1 MLGPLEVLRD
11 GEPVAAGGP
20 KQQALL
26 ILLLLRMNR
35 FVAADWLVDALWNG
49 RPPVSGQTTLRTYV
63 AGLRRALEP
72 QRAPRGPGGILVGHP
87 KGYELRIA
95 PDTVDAVRFE
105 RLVGRAAEL
114 LASGDAAA
122 AERCYRA
129 ASALWRGEPL
139 AAAADLDAVR
149 PEAARLAE
157 LRLGAEEGRLTA
169 GLSAGP
175 HETLLPELRR
185 FVAAQPLR
193 EVARAQLMLAL
204 YRCGRQTD
212 ALAVYDEGRRLL
224 AREYGLDPGEQLR
237 EAHRLVLD
245 QAVPAATAV
254 APAQAG
260 LVPETARPAA
270 GPPAAG
276 GDRHAA
282 VAAGEVPG
290 EPAVAGVGSG
300 PVTAPGGTAPGGTA
314 PGDTAPGGGVA
325 TGEVPGALA
334 GRDAELARLGEALVA
349 AVHGDGRSVVVVGEA
364 GIGKTSLAAAVSARA
379 ATAGTPVVWGRC
391 PNVGQAPPFWL
402 WNQVVRSLRAMPQ
415 AGETGKARSLGGFAA
430 EPLTAS
436 GAELDPA
443 ARFRAYEAV
452 ADLIRAVARQRGLLV
467 VLDDL
472 HAADP
477 DSLLLLRFLSP
488 LLAGTRAL
496 VLVTS
501 RPYHRSAGLLATVAE
516 LARERNFTRLAL
528 TGLDASSVA
537 ILLAV
542 GTGVRPP
549 DEVVARLVTRTG
561 GNPFFI
567 TELLRSGADPA
578 DVELP
583 ATVRD
588 AVRLRLADLP
598 EAARDCLDLLSVAGH
613 ELDLHVLAAV
623 LGTPVEEAGERLV
636 PAYAGALVAE
646 AEPGKVRFRHPLLAE
661 VAYAELAPPRRA
673 ALHARLATAGERA
686 GSGLAP
692 AELAHHYG
700 QAVGLGHGDD
710 HLRWS
715 LVAADDA
722 TGRMAYEDAL
732 GHLGRAA
739 RRLAP
744 NSAVSPETARTELT
758 VQLHRAALLQMTAGI
773 GSDPVDEV
781 CSRARKLLAMVGPE
795 VDLRP
800 ALWALG
806 ELAANRADFAVCV
819 DLARRLG
826 AAEDDG
832 TGLISAAG
840 EYLLGVVGY
849 FAGRLPEAERHLT
862 AAVDRLREVDLRL
875 LGQQVGRRP
884 ALAAHNFRALV
895 RSLRGRSAAAREDI
909 RAAEILADQLDDPHG
924 RANAALFDG
933 WRALQERD
941 VPGVRAAA
949 EQCRSTGAAT
959 GLPHFVTTGEFL
971 AEWAA
976 AYDGDRGRL
985 PAMRAAGEAIYRP
998 GLRATRTITL
1008 CAVAEAYLVAGERSI
1023 AAALAEQ
1030 ALTVA
1035 EQLGERVCVA
1045 QLHRIRGA
1053 ARHDPVELR
1062 AGVRLAVEQG
1072 AGLLLTSFPEA
1083 APPAPSRRT
1092 TPGGPDGTDRHRA
1105 G

>member
-1 MLGPLEVLRD
+1 MLGPLEVVRD
-11 GEPVAAGGP
+11 GEPVAAGAP

-26 ILLLLRMNR
+26 VLLLLRMNR

-95 PDTVDAVRFE
+95 PDAVDAVRFE

-114 LASGDAAA
+114 LAAGDAAA

-129 ASALWRGEPL
+129 ALALCRGEPL
-139 AAAADLDAVR
+139 TAAADLDAVR

-169 GLSAGP
+169 GLAAGR

-185 FVAAQPLR
+185 FVATQPLR
-193 EVARAQLMLAL
+193 EVARARLMLAL
-204 YRCGRQTD
+204 YRSGRQTD

-245 QAVPAATAV
+245 QAVPPATAV
-254 APAQAG
+254 APAPSAPVREAPRAVVG
-260 LVPETARPAA
+260 SPV
-270 GPPAAG
+270 AG
-276 GDRHAA
+276 GVRP
-282 VAAGEVPG
+282 VAA
-290 EPAVAGVGSG
+290 AA
-300 PVTAPGGTAPGGTA
+300 
-314 PGDTAPGGGVA
+314 
-325 TGEVPGALA
+325 GEVPGALA

-349 AVHGDGRSVVVVGEA
+349 AVHGDGRLVAVVGEA

-379 ATAGTPVVWGRC
+379 ATSGTPVVWGRC

-402 WNQVVRSLRAMPQ
+402 WTQVVRSLRAMPQ

-436 GAELDPA
+436 GADLDPA

-528 TGLDASSVA
+528 RGLDASSVA
-537 ILLAV
+537 ILLTA
-542 GTGVRPP
+542 GTGARPP
-549 DEVVARLVTRTG
+549 DEVVARLVNRTG

-588 AVRLRLADLP
+588 AVRLRLDDLP
-598 EAARDCLDLLSVAGH
+598 GAARDCLDLLGVAGH
-613 ELDLHVLAAV
+613 ELDLHVLAAA
-623 LGTPVEEAGERLV
+623 LGTPVGEAGERLV
-636 PAYAGALVAE
+636 PAYASALVAE
-646 AEPGKVRFRHPLLAE
+646 AEPGKVRFRHQLFAE

-806 ELAANRADFAVCV
+806 ELAANRADFGVCA
-819 DLARRLG
+819 DLARRLR

-875 LGQQVGRRP
+875 LGRQVGRRP

-895 RSLRGRSAAAREDI
+895 RSLQGRSAAAREDI
-909 RAAEILADQLDDPHG
+909 RAAEILADQVDDPHG

-949 EQCRSTGAAT
+949 ERCRLTGAAT

-971 AEWAA
+971 AEWAS
-976 AYDGDRGRL
+976 AYGGDPGRL

-998 GLRATRTITL
+998 GLRSTRTITL
-1008 CAVAEAYLVAGERSI
+1008 CAVAEAYLVGGERAT
-1023 AAALAEQ
+1023 AAELAEQ
-1030 ALTVA
+1030 ALSVA

-1045 QLHRIRGA
+1045 RLRRIRGA

-1062 AGVRLAVEQG
+1062 AGALLAVEQG
-1072 AGLLLTSFPEA
+1072 AGLLLDSFPET
-1083 APPAPSRRT
+1083 APPAPSRRPT
-1092 TPGGPDGTDRHRA
+1092 RYGPDDTDRHRA